1 MPPSITVLMAVFNQ
15 AATLPEA
22 LASLWVQTDPDF
34 ELLVIDDGST
44 DDTPAILAQQTDP
57 RLRVLTNPTNL
68 GLTASLN
75 RGLAEARGEFIARM
89 DGDDISLPDRLA
101 AQRAYLQRHPSVAA
115 CGSWVQTFGAR
126 QELWRFP
133 ARPDDLRAELLFEN
147 VLAHGSVMLR
157 RAALQVHDLRYDE
170 TLARAQDYDLWVR
183 LARHAPLVN
192 LPRPLV
198 RYRLHAGQV
207 GAADSAGQRATA
219 QQVRRMQLGWLGL
232 EPSASEMDLHLA
244 LSTSGF
250 VASRDWLGQ
259 ARAWLEKIAAA
270 NQRSG
275 EYPARALR
283 RILAH
288 RWLAACRAAHSLGLP
303 AWRVYAASPLAR
315 PSLTAVRVFLLC
327 LRAEVR
333 RG

>member
-1 MPPSITVLMAVFNQ
+1 MPPAISVLMAVYNQ
-15 AATLPEA
+15 AETLPEA
-22 LASLWVQTDPDF
+22 LASLWAQTFTDF

-44 DDTPAILAQQTDP
+44 DDTPTLLTRQTDP

-75 RGLAEARGEFIARM
+75 RGLAEASGEFIARM
-89 DGDDISLPDRLA
+89 DGDDISLPARLA

-133 ARPDDLRAELLFEN
+133 VRPDDLRAELLFEN

-157 RAALQVHDLRYDE
+157 RAALQAHDLRYDE
-170 TLARAQDYDLWVR
+170 TLVRAQDYDLWAR
-183 LARHAPLVN
+183 LARHAPLTN

-207 GAADSAGQRATA
+207 GAADSSGQRATA

-232 EPSASEMDLHLA
+232 TPTESEMELHLA

-250 VASRDWLGQ
+250 AANLGWLGQ
-259 ARAWLEKIAAA
+259 ARAWLEKIAVA
-270 NQRSG
+270 NQRCG
-275 EYPARALR
+275 EYPAAALR
-283 RILAH
+283 RALER
-288 RWLAACRAAHSLGLP
+288 RWLAACRAAHSLGL
-303 AWRVYAASPLAR
+303 ATWRTYTASPLAR
-315 PSLTAVRVFLLC
+315 PSLTAARVFLLC